1 MPMTHYSE
9 YIVNVGITLT
19 NVTGETSGISEYLGF
34 GLYDKL
40 WFNYNTGLST
50 IGPVRWLGV

>member
-1 MPMTHYSE
+1 MTHCSE
-9 YIVNVGITLT
+9 YIVNVGITLK